1 MLMLIPISLC
11 LNPMLVAKKL
21 QIATKSGINVQEIF
35 IYSQNKK
42 NNVIKRNQKI
52 SLKKKRRISKGDDEP
67 KKN

>member
-1 MLMLIPISLC
+1 
-11 LNPMLVAKKL
+11 MLVAKKL

-52 SLKKKRRISKGDDEP
+52 SFKKKRRISKGDDEP

>member
-1 MLMLIPISLC
+1 
-11 LNPMLVAKKL
+11 MLVAKKL
-21 QIATKSGINVQEIF
+21 QIPTKSGINVQEIF

-42 NNVIKRNQKI
+42 KKCHKKKPKI